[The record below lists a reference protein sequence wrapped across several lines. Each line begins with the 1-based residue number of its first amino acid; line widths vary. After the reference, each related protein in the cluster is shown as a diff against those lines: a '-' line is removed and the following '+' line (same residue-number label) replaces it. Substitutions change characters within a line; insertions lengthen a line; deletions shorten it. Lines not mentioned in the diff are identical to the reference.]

1 MKRKKEEEDAEGKE
15 NLQEI
20 GSNYHE
26 QRERERE
33 REKEIDDKKSILSEK
48 NIQYELGGLRLVLN
62 RFGSK

>member
-1 MKRKKEEEDAEGKE
+1 M
-15 NLQEI
+15 
-20 GSNYHE
+20 
-26 QRERERE
+26 QRERRTYRKLVQTIMNRERERGRERE